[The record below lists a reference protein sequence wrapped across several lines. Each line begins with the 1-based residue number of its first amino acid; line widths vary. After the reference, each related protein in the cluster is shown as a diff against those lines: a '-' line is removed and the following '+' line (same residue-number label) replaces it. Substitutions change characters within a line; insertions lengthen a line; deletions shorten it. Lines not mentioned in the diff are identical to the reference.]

1 MLRCASLLVSLL
13 AAVPRAVAAEP
24 VSAAGI
30 QWSVPEPEILAL
42 VASSILV
49 IYLKRKVGR
58 R

>member
-13 AAVPRAVAAEP
+13 AVGPWAHAGEA

-30 QWSVPEPEILAL
+30 EWTVPEPEILAL
-42 VASSILV
+42 VASSVLV
-49 IYLKRKVGR
+49 IYLKRKVAR